1 MFLSIRGKSNAN
13 SQFDKTKTMA
23 LIVDLHKFVNHDN
36 NQSLYLETFITVVL
50 AGYILIQTM
59 CK

>member
-1 MFLSIRGKSNAN
+1 MQIPSLTKRKQNENYGVDRLS
-13 SQFDKTKTMA
+13 
-23 LIVDLHKFVNHDN
+23 DLHKFVNHDH